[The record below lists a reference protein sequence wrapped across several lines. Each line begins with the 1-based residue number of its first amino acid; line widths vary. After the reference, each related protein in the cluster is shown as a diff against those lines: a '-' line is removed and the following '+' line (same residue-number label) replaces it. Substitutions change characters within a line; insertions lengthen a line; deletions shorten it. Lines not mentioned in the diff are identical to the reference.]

1 MLKYVATTLSPSPP
15 LPASSHAESRS
26 QDKLANKIKYTL
38 ASGFCELFG
47 LRVCCYWERG
57 KGCGFRAEGRNQSRH
72 MQTQGLPATG
82 FLSFNYKDHKCDKWS
97 VTRTTAERKW
107 GKEIG
112 LAPAEEHS
120 TTCYASKGCHKLLR
134 EGKQQLPLPVSSISA
149 YTRWVYGASYF
160 LLASL
165 QYPRFKSKRGWKQ
178 QNAATPGYLIG
189 ACTTSFSAASPG
201 LGSQCTSQPLGEA
214 RQKRRACKTLLVEGI
229 LLPTYLRHAGTL
241 REKLVAAI
249 HSDTFR
255 ILTFR
260 VSLTPA
266 PLKAVSARCNFTWVT
281 YCLIF
286 MKAFCLNGMKEK

>member
-72 MQTQGLPATG
+72 TQTQGLPATG

-149 YTRWVYGASYF
+149 YTRWVYGASYWQVF
-160 LLASL
+160 SIPASNPREVESNRMLLPLGTWLEPVQRHSVL
-165 QYPRFKSKRGWKQ
+165 QARG
-178 QNAATPGYLIG
+178 L
-189 ACTTSFSAASPG
+189 AASALLSHWGRPG
-201 LGSQCTSQPLGEA
+201 RRGEHAKLCLWKESFFQPTSGMQGHYKRSWWQPFIQTHSEYWLSEYCSP
-214 RQKRRACKTLLVEGI
+214 Q
-229 LLPTYLRHAGTL
+229 RH
-241 REKLVAAI
+241 
-249 HSDTFR
+249 
-255 ILTFR
+255 
-260 VSLTPA
+260 
-266 PLKAVSARCNFTWVT
+266 
-281 YCLIF
+281 
-286 MKAFCLNGMKEK
+286 